1 MSELPSTWF
10 RSEMPQN
17 TLFLVSVTGSKSE
30 ETTTVWRIRQCP
42 KKSSRSGLGRN
53 HQHLSF
59 GYRLNVR
66 KNHQCLKKSSIP
78 EEIINVGVS
87 VTGSM
92 SGNHQSILRIKSN
105 RPHIQMFFIERELR
119 WRPTNLRVAHWERT
133 IIIQSYLQGEKK
145 ESPRKTFDTVYRCL
159 LRYLAPRK
167 GNIFIHERVSTWSPY
182 IPGYKGEQVSH
193 RWGLNNTRT
202 LQRSFLVIQ

>member
-1 MSELPSTWF
+1 MDIKRRNARQPSRPRGGNPRRNPLTYKTRCPDKMSELHSTWF

-59 GYRLNVR
+59 GYRLNVG

-78 EEIINVGVS
+78 EEIINVGVL

-92 SGNHQSILRIKSN
+92 SEKIINVWRNHRFLKKLSMSGYRLQAQCLETIN
-105 RPHIQMFFIERELR
+105 RFLELNQ
-119 WRPTNLRVAHWERT
+119 TDH
-133 IIIQSYLQGEKK
+133 
-145 ESPRKTFDTVYRCL
+145 TFRC
-159 LRYLAPRK
+159 
-167 GNIFIHERVSTWSPY
+167 SS
-182 IPGYKGEQVSH
+182 
-193 RWGLNNTRT
+193 
-202 LQRSFLVIQ
+202 

>member
-1 MSELPSTWF
+1 MDIKRRNARQPSRPRGGNPRRNPLTYKTRCPDKMSELHSTWF

-53 HQHLSF
+53 HQYLRF

-78 EEIINVGVS
+78 EEIINVGVL

-92 SGNHQSILRIKSN
+92 SEKTLMSEESIDS
-105 RPHIQMFFIERELR
+105 
-119 WRPTNLRVAHWERT
+119 WRNYQCRG
-133 IIIQSYLQGEKK
+133 IG
-145 ESPRKTFDTVYRCL
+145 YR
-159 LRYLAPRK
+159 
-167 GNIFIHERVSTWSPY
+167 
-182 IPGYKGEQVSH
+182 
-193 RWGLNNTRT
+193 LNVWKP
-202 LQRSFLVIQ
+202 SIDS